1 MEYPIFQSIVNKIN
15 SSLLKRNI
23 NVTTFKTWEESK
35 INATG
40 LEIFIDL
47 SESTNYLTALSIN
60 FDWDRFREASLAR
73 QLQGTDSHPVLQSEP
88 IAHPVLQS
96 EPIADSKVDPVID
109 IEVTWH
115 FREDRCQP
123 KTTNGDANYRI
134 QKASEWMEQASQ
146 EVNELLLSDEIIT
159 RWHLE
164 IDGDQHGKYLNAI
177 NLISYF
183 QFPFRDLTSLCEV
196 HKFVERKLTY
206 ILYRAKRVIQIVDET
221 VQVSAA

>member
-15 SSLLKRNI
+15 GSLVKRNI

-40 LEIFIDL
+40 LEIYIDL
-47 SESTNYLTALSIN
+47 SESTHHLKALSIN

-73 QLQGTDSHPVLQSEP
+73 QLNGTDNHPVLQSETF
-88 IAHPVLQS
+88 A
-96 EPIADSKVDPVID
+96 ESKIDPVID

-123 KTTNGDANYRI
+123 RQTNGDANYRI
-134 QKASEWMEQASQ
+134 QKASEWMDQASS
-146 EVNELLLSDEIIT
+146 EVNELLLSDNIIT
-159 RWHLE
+159 RWHLQIE
-164 IDGDQHGKYLNAI
+164 GDQHGKYLNAI

-183 QFPFRDLTSLCEV
+183 QYSFRGQASLSDV
-196 HKFVERKLTY
+196 HEFVDRKLTH
-206 ILYRAKRVIQIVDET
+206 ILYKAKRVIKIVDET
-221 VQVSAA
+221 VQQHAA

>member
-1 MEYPIFQSIVNKIN
+1 MEYPIFQSIVNTID
-15 SSLLKRNI
+15 SSLNKRNI

-47 SESTNYLTALSIN
+47 SNSTNHLESLSIN

-73 QLQGTDSHPVLQSEP
+73 QLNGTGNHPVLQSETF
-88 IAHPVLQS
+88 A
-96 EPIADSKVDPVID
+96 ETKVDPVID

-123 KTTNGDANYRI
+123 QQTNGDANYRI
-134 QKASEWMEQASQ
+134 QKASEWMDHASR
-146 EVNELLLSDEIIT
+146 EVNELLLTDDIIT

-183 QFPFRDLTSLCEV
+183 QYSFQGLSSLSDV
-196 HKFVERKLTY
+196 QKFVERKLIH
-206 ILYRAKRVIQIVDET
+206 ILFRAKRVVTIVDDT
-221 VQVSAA
+221 VHEHAA